1 MGMGEPVGET
11 MDVAHR
17 EREALWEAS
26 VSRDRERRQRELGSE
41 RYRWHAGQAERL
53 RRTMTELVE
62 HHERQARKLLEGEG

>member
-1 MGMGEPVGET
+1 

-26 VSRDRERRQRELGSE
+26 VSRDRERRQRELGAE

-62 HHERQARKLLEGEG
+62 HHERQAQKLLEGEG